1 MPSRFEANHATPNT
15 TLFLGGKIISKV
27 GRGFRNKGN
36 NSNKICVKMLR
47 LDFFFLFLNEDR
59 NA

>member
-1 MPSRFEANHATPNT
+1 MPSRFEANPATPNT

-47 LDFFFLFLNEDR
+47 LDFFSFSER
-59 NA
+59 G